1 MAIRR
6 RSFLS
11 GFAGSAVAGALET
24 AARGATPA
32 TPLPSVKLG
41 KATIT
46 RLILSG
52 NPVGGI
58 SHATSKLDELM
69 RQYFTVER
77 TADLLLHAEEQGITT
92 FQSHYSPL
100 VRDGLNLAR
109 ERGSNIQWIC
119 LGQINDQGFIKD
131 VLALKPIAIAHHGT
145 STDFAFHYGYPA
157 PRIIQDY
164 IKRIHDMGVLAGV
177 SLHCPRY
184 LPRIEDLG
192 WENDFYMT
200 SLYYITRTTAE
211 LKQIY
216 GDTLVQ
222 RDEPF
227 AHGDPARMCEQI
239 RATKKPCLAFK
250 LLAAGRVCW
259 SRQSI
264 DTAFQFAYRNIK
276 PGDAAIVGMFPIL
289 TDEVSENANLARKY
303 AFPIAM

>member
-1 MAIRR
+1 MAISR
-6 RSFLS
+6 RSLL
-11 GFAGSAVAGALET
+11 GGALAGVLEPLG
-24 AARGATPA
+24 RGAAPG
-32 TPLPSVKLG
+32 TPLPTVKLG
-41 KATIT
+41 TATIT
-46 RLILSG
+46 RLILGG
-52 NPVGGI
+52 NPIGGY

-69 RQYFTVER
+69 RQYFTAER

-119 LGQINDQGFIKD
+119 LSLANDKDFIKD
-131 VLALKPIAIAHHGT
+131 VLALKPLAIAHHGT
-145 STDFAFHYGYPA
+145 RTDFAFHYGTPA
-157 PRIIQDY
+157 PQIIKDY
-164 IKRIHDMGVLAGV
+164 MKRIHDLGLPAGV

-184 LPRIEDLG
+184 LSRIEDLG

-200 SLYYITRTTAE
+200 SLYYITRTAEE

-227 AHGDPARMCEQI
+227 ARGDPARMCEQI
-239 RATKKPCLAFK
+239 RATKKTCLAFK

-259 SRQSI
+259 SRQS
-264 DTAFQFAYRNIK
+264 TEAAFQFAYKNIK

-289 TDEVSENANLARKY
+289 TDEVRENANLARKY
-303 AFPIAM
+303 A

>member
-1 MAIRR
+1 MIRR
-6 RSFLS
+6 RSFL
-11 GFAGSAVAGALET
+11 GGVGAGCMAGAVET
-24 AARGATPA
+24 AVRGATPPA
-32 TPLPSVKLG
+32 PLPSVKLG
-41 KATIT
+41 KATIS
-46 RLILSG
+46 RLILGG
-52 NPVGGI
+52 NPIGGF

-77 TADLLLHAEEQGITT
+77 TADLLLHAEEQGITA

-119 LGQINDQGFIKD
+119 LSLADDRDFIKD

-145 STDFAFHYGYPA
+145 LTDFAFHYGKPA
-157 PRIIQDY
+157 PEVIRDY
-164 IKRIHDMGVLAGV
+164 MKRIHDLGVTAGI

-192 WENDFYMT
+192 WESDFYMT
-200 SLYYITRTTAE
+200 SLYYITRTPAE

-264 DTAFQFAYRNIK
+264 DAAVQFAYQSIK

-289 TDEVSENANLARKY
+289 TDEVRENANRARKY
-303 AFPIAM
+303 A